1 MVWLSM
7 YKGHNSPYTHL
18 SSRSPRGGLVTNNVL
33 PDYAVIRAMEAEVW
47 GYWLTARFTVISINT
62 ES

>member
-1 MVWLSM
+1 M
-7 YKGHNSPYTHL
+7 YKGRNSLYTHL
-18 SSRSPRGGLVTNNVL
+18 SSRAPRGGPVTNNVL
-33 PDYAVIRAMEAEVW
+33 PDHAMIRAMETEVW